1 MICFD
6 FEKAFDG
13 IPISLLTEK
22 MKKFNVDPYLLPI
35 IKDTLQ
41 NRLQFVNLNNSK
53 SNLYEVRYGISQVD
67 VSSPHYF
74 NVFVNDLSILLISH
88 VFQYADDVV
97 LIKVI
102 NDLSDCW
109 TLQTDLN
116 NVLYH
121 TKDKFI
127 NLNSSKSKHL
137 RITMKKNILLFWY
150 NLNKTN
156 IETVSHHKH
165 LGVIYNEKLSFNN
178 DCDSIISKA
187 FKNTGFLKTICSK
200 IDAKLY

>member
-102 NDLSDCW
+102 NDLSDC
-109 TLQTDLN
+109 
-116 NVLYH
+116 
-121 TKDKFI
+121 
-127 NLNSSKSKHL
+127 
-137 RITMKKNILLFWY
+137 
-150 NLNKTN
+150 
-156 IETVSHHKH
+156 
-165 LGVIYNEKLSFNN
+165 
-178 DCDSIISKA
+178 
-187 FKNTGFLKTICSK
+187 
-200 IDAKLY
+200 